1 MQATNKNEAANTN
14 RNKTI
19 ARLLGVVVALQV
31 LTILGQWVSPT
42 ATPPARAQIP
52 DAGAQQNQMI
62 TELKGVNT
70 RLDHLVGILETGKLQ
85 VRVDSPDA
93 KKDAR

>member
-1 MQATNKNEAANTN
+1 MLETNKNGAADNK
-14 RNKTI
+14 RSKTI

-31 LTILGQWVSPT
+31 LTILGQWVSPGMT
-42 ATPPARAQIP
+42 QPAQAQIP

-62 TELKGVNT
+62 NELKGVNT
-70 RLDHLVGILETGKLQ
+70 RLDHLVAILETGKLQ